1 MKIERI
7 NELFARYAEQLL
19 RVRWWTLGAF
29 VLVLILS
36 VIGMNRM
43 VKETSFD
50 DYFIEDDPMLVKTEE
65 FKSHFGNDYY
75 VGVLTQC
82 ENHFTKANLTTLRA
96 LSNELLDSLS
106 YADKVT
112 SLTDIEFMVGSED
125 GMTIEQIVPDEIP
138 DDGTAAMDSIRARA
152 YSKPHVARKL
162 ISEKG
167 DLSWIMVKLR
177 TFPKDSV
184 WKKTSTVAP
193 DIITGQEVERIIKK
207 PEYASLH
214 PKGTGMPYVTNCKT
228 VYIGQEMSR
237 LMMIATLICMVVML
251 CMTRSLRGV
260 IAPIISVIGGL
271 FITYGIAGYTQ
282 MYVDS
287 TVLMIPTILSF
298 AVAIAYNIHI
308 FSYFRGRM
316 RIHGER
322 RKAVVE
328 TIKEIGWSVFFC
340 GFTTLV
346 SLLSFL
352 VIPIRPMHCVGIIS
366 SMSVLFVLLTSL
378 IVTPVLLSFGK
389 NKRPIEG
396 FTEDSDT
403 RWTKAM
409 VTLSDKVLRN
419 PKKIGYSFLFIC
431 LLLCIGLWKIEAAF
445 DIERTMGTKVDY
457 VKEVMDVGRSE
468 LGSLYSYDLIVE
480 LPNDD
485 EAKEPANLQHLDKL
499 QQKVNGY
506 DLTKRTTSILDI
518 LKDLNQTLNDGDSAF
533 YRIPD
538 TEEEVAQMILLYENA
553 GGTESEYW
561 VDYDYRRL
569 RLMVEISDFN
579 SAQVEQEMA
588 RIQAD
593 AEQLFPGAKITTV
606 GNIPQY
612 VEQLF
617 PGAKITTVGNIPQYV
632 TMMQYLVRGQMLSF
646 VISIL
651 IIGIILMIAFQSI
664 RVGLIGLIPN
674 MMPAVFV
681 GGYMGWMGIPLDMMT
696 ATLLPMMLGMAV
708 DDTIHFINHS
718 KLEYDRTQNY
728 QTAIRRTFRV
738 VGVAIVITS
747 IITSAVF
754 ASFCT
759 SACTMCLNFGLMA
772 IIGIL
777 SALAADLLVTPI
789 LVNKCKVFG
798 KK

>member
-7 NELFARYAEQLL
+7 NELFGRYAERLL

-29 VLVLILS
+29 VLLMILS
-36 VIGMNRM
+36 VVGMKRM

-75 VGVLTQC
+75 VGVLTRC
-82 ENHFTKANLTTLRA
+82 DDHFTKENLTTLRA

-112 SLTDIEFMVGSED
+112 SLTDIEFMVGSEE

-138 DDGTAAMDSIRARA
+138 DEGSAAMDSIKARA

-162 ISEKG
+162 ISPKG
-167 DLSWIMVKLR
+167 DLSWIMIKLR
-177 TFPKDSV
+177 AFPKDSV
-184 WKKTSTVAP
+184 WKKTSNVAP
-193 DIITGQEVERIIKK
+193 DIITGEEVERIINK
-207 PEYASLH
+207 PKYASLH
-214 PKGTGMPYVTNCKT
+214 PKGTGMPYVTHCKT
-228 VYIGQEMSR
+228 VYIGKEMGR
-237 LMMIATLICMVVML
+237 LMMIATVICMVVML
-251 CMTRSLRGV
+251 FMTRSLRGI
-260 IAPIISVIGGL
+260 IAPIISVVGGL
-271 FITYGIAGYTQ
+271 FTTYGIAGFTQ

-287 TVLMIPTILSF
+287 TVLMIPTILAF

-308 FSYFRGRM
+308 FSYFSGRM

-322 RKAVVE
+322 RKAIVE
-328 TIKEIGWSVFFC
+328 TIREIGWSVFFC

-366 SMSVLFVLLTSL
+366 SMSVFFVLITSL
-378 IVTPVLLSFGK
+378 VVTPVLLSFGK

-403 RWTKAM
+403 RWTRFM
-409 VTLSDKVLRN
+409 VMLSDKVLRN
-419 PKKIGYSFLFIC
+419 PKKIGYSFLAIC
-431 LLLCIGLWKIEAAF
+431 IVLCIGLWKIEAAF
-445 DIERTMGTKVDY
+445 DIERTMGLKVDY
-457 VKEVMDVGRSE
+457 VKDVMEVGRSE

-480 LPNDD
+480 LPENDM
-485 EAKEPANLQHLDKL
+485 AKEPENLKRLDEL
-499 QQKVNGY
+499 QTKVNGY
-506 DLTKRTTSILDI
+506 DLTKRSTSILDI
-518 LKDLNQTLNDGDSAF
+518 LKDLNQTLNNGDTAF

-538 TEEEVAQMILLYENA
+538 TEEEVAQMFLLYENA

-561 VDYDYRRL
+561 MDYDYRRL

-579 SAQVEQEMA
+579 SARVERELS
-588 RIQAD
+588 RIQND
-593 AEQLFPGAKITTV
+593 AEK
-606 GNIPQY
+606 
-612 VEQLF
+612 LF

-651 IIGIILMIAFQSI
+651 IIGVILMIAFQSI

-674 MMPAVFV
+674 MMPAIFV
-681 GGYMGWMGIPLDMMT
+681 GGYMGWAGIPLDMMT

-718 KLEYDRTQNY
+718 KLEYDRTMHY

-738 VGVAIVITS
+738 VGIAIVITS
-747 IITSAVF
+747 VITSAVF
-754 ASFCT
+754 ASFCS
-759 SACTMCLNFGLMA
+759 SACNMCLNFGLMA

-777 SALAADLLVTPI
+777 SALAADLFVTPI
-789 LVNKCKVFG
+789 LVSKCKVFG
-798 KK
+798 KEKQLKINN

>member
-1 MKIERI
+1 MKIEKI
-7 NELFARYAEQLL
+7 NELFGRYAEQLL
-19 RVRWWTLGAF
+19 RVRWLTLAAF
-29 VLVLILS
+29 AIVIVLS
-36 VIGMNRM
+36 VVGMKRM

-50 DYFIEDDPMLVKTEE
+50 DYFIEDDPMLVKTDE

-82 ENHFTKANLTTLRA
+82 DNHFTKQNLTTLRA

-112 SLTDIEFMVGSED
+112 SLTDIEFMVGSDE

-138 DDGTAAMDSIRARA
+138 DDGTPEMDSIRAQA

-162 ISEKG
+162 ISKDG
-167 DLSWIMVKLR
+167 QLSWIMLKLR
-177 TFPKDSV
+177 AFPKDSV

-193 DIITGQEVERIIKK
+193 DIITGEEVERIIKK
-207 PEYASLH
+207 PQYASLH
-214 PKGTGMPYVTNCKT
+214 PKGTGMPYVTHCKT
-228 VYIGQEMSR
+228 VYIGKEMGR

-271 FITYGIAGYTQ
+271 FITYGIAGFTQ

-322 RKAVVE
+322 RKAIVE

-389 NKRPIEG
+389 NQRPIEG

-419 PKKIGYSFLFIC
+419 PKKIGYSFLVIC
-431 LLLCIGLWKIEAAF
+431 ILLCAGLWKIEAAF
-445 DIERTMGTKVDY
+445 DIERTMGAKVDY

-485 EAKEPANLQHLDKL
+485 EAKEPLNLQKLDKL
-499 QQKVNGY
+499 QHKVDGY

-518 LKDLNQTLNDGDSAF
+518 LKDLNQTLNNGDSAF

-569 RLMVEISDFN
+569 RLMIEISDFN
-579 SAQVEQEMA
+579 SAQVERELA

-593 AEQLFPGAKITTV
+593 AEQLFPEAKITV
-606 GNIPQY
+606 
-612 VEQLF
+612 
-617 PGAKITTVGNIPQYV
+617 VGNIPQYV

-651 IIGIILMIAFQSI
+651 IIGVILMIAFQSI
-664 RVGLIGLIPN
+664 RVGLIGLVPN

-681 GGYMGWMGIPLDMMT
+681 GGYMGWAGIPLDMMT

-718 KLEYDRTQNY
+718 KLEFDRTRNY

-754 ASFCT
+754 ASFCS

-798 KK
+798 KIKH

>member
-7 NELFARYAEQLL
+7 NEWFGRYAERLL
-19 RVRWWTLGAF
+19 RARWCTLSAF
-29 VLVLILS
+29 VLLMILS
-36 VIGMNRM
+36 VVGMKRM

-75 VGVLTQC
+75 VGVLTHC
-82 ENHFTKANLTTLRA
+82 DNHFTKKNLTTLRA
-96 LSNELLDSLS
+96 LSDELLDSLS

-112 SLTDIEFMVGSED
+112 SLTDIEFMVGSDD

-138 DDGTAAMDSIRARA
+138 DEGTAAMDSIKARA

-162 ISEKG
+162 ISPKG
-167 DLSWIMVKLR
+167 DLSWIMIKLR
-177 TFPKDSV
+177 AFPKDSV
-184 WKKTSTVAP
+184 WKKTSNVAP
-193 DIITGQEVERIIKK
+193 DIITGEEVERIINK

-214 PKGTGMPYVTNCKT
+214 PKGTGMPYVTHCKT
-228 VYIGQEMSR
+228 VYIGKEMGR
-237 LMMIATLICMVVML
+237 LMMIATVICMVVML
-251 CMTRSLRGV
+251 FMTRSLRGI
-260 IAPIISVIGGL
+260 IAPIISVVGGL
-271 FITYGIAGYTQ
+271 FTTYGIAGFTQ

-287 TVLMIPTILSF
+287 TVLMIPTILAF

-308 FSYFRGRM
+308 FSYFSGRM

-322 RKAVVE
+322 RKAIVE
-328 TIKEIGWSVFFC
+328 TIREIGWSVFFC

-366 SMSVLFVLLTSL
+366 SMSVFFVLITSL
-378 IVTPVLLSFGK
+378 VVTPVLLSFGK

-403 RWTKAM
+403 RWTRLM
-409 VTLSDKVLRN
+409 VMLSDKVLRN
-419 PKKIGYSFLFIC
+419 PKKIGYSFLAVCI
-431 LLLCIGLWKIEAAF
+431 LLCIGLWKIEAAF
-445 DIERTMGTKVDY
+445 DIERTMGLKVDY
-457 VKEVMDVGRSE
+457 VKEVMEVGHSE

-480 LPNDD
+480 LPENDM
-485 EAKEPANLQHLDKL
+485 AKEPEYLKRLDELQA
-499 QQKVNGY
+499 KVNGY
-506 DLTKRTTSILDI
+506 ELTKRSTSILDI
-518 LKDLNQTLNDGDSAF
+518 LKDLNQTLNNGDTAF

-538 TEEEVAQMILLYENA
+538 TEEEVAQMFLLYENA

-561 VDYDYRRL
+561 MDYDYRRM
-569 RLMVEISDFN
+569 RLMVEISEFN
-579 SAQVEQEMA
+579 SARVERELS
-588 RIQAD
+588 RIQND
-593 AEQLFPGAKITTV
+593 AEKLFPGAKITTV
-606 GNIPQY
+606 GNI
-612 VEQLF
+612 
-617 PGAKITTVGNIPQYV
+617 TQYV

-651 IIGIILMIAFQSI
+651 IIGVILMIAFQSI

-674 MMPAVFV
+674 MMPAIFV
-681 GGYMGWMGIPLDMMT
+681 GGYMGWAGIPLDMMT

-718 KLEYDRTQNY
+718 KLEYDRTLHY

-738 VGVAIVITS
+738 VGIAIVITS
-747 IITSAVF
+747 VITSAVF
-754 ASFCT
+754 ASFCS
-759 SACTMCLNFGLMA
+759 SACNMCLNFGLMA

-777 SALAADLLVTPI
+777 SALAADLFVTPI
-789 LVNKCKVFG
+789 LVSKCKVFG
-798 KK
+798 KEKK

>member
-1 MKIERI
+1 MKIEKI
-7 NELFARYAEQLL
+7 NELFERFAEQLL
-19 RVRWWTLGAF
+19 RVRWWVLAAF
-29 VLVLILS
+29 ALILVVS
-36 VIGMNRM
+36 VLGMKRM

-50 DYFIEDDPMLVKTEE
+50 DYFIEDDPMLVMTDE

-82 ENHFTKANLTTLRA
+82 DNHFTKAHLTTLRQ

-112 SLTDIEFMVGSED
+112 SLTDIEFMVGSDD
-125 GMTIEQIVPDEIP
+125 GMTIEQIVPDDIP
-138 DDGTAAMDSIRARA
+138 DDGSAAMDSIKARA
-152 YSKPHVARKL
+152 YGKPHVARKL
-162 ISEKG
+162 ISAKG

-184 WKKTSTVAP
+184 WKQQGTVSP
-193 DIITGQEVERIIKK
+193 DIITGQEVEHIIQK
-207 PEYASLH
+207 PAYASLH

-228 VYIGQEMSR
+228 EYIGKEMSR
-237 LMMIATLICMVVML
+237 LMMIATIICMVVML

-260 IAPIISVIGGL
+260 VAPILSVIGGL
-271 FITYGIAGYTQ
+271 LITYGIAGWTQ

-298 AVAIAYNIHI
+298 AVAIAYNIHV

-322 RKAVVE
+322 HKAVVE
-328 TIKEIGWSVFFC
+328 TLKEIGWSVFFC

-352 VIPIRPMHCVGIIS
+352 VIPIRPMHCVGVIS
-366 SMSVLFVLLTSL
+366 SMSVMFVLLTSL
-378 IVTPVLLSFGK
+378 IISPILLSFGR
-389 NKRPIEG
+389 NIRPKEG
-396 FTEDSDT
+396 FSEESDT
-403 RWTKAM
+403 RWTGAM
-409 VTLSDKVLRN
+409 VRLSEMVLRN
-419 PKKIGYSFLFIC
+419 PKKIGYSFLVIC
-431 LLLCIGLWKIEAAF
+431 IVLCIGLWKIEAAF
-445 DIERTMGTKVDY
+445 DIERTMGEKVPY
-457 VKEVMDVGRSE
+457 VKEVMNVGRSE
-468 LGSLYSYDLIVE
+468 LGSLYSYDLVVE
-480 LPNDD
+480 LPHDD
-485 EAKEPANLQHLDKL
+485 EAKEPENLKRLDEL
-499 QQKVNGY
+499 QRRVSHYK
-506 DLTKRTTSILDI
+506 LTKRTTSILDI
-518 LKDLNQTLNDGDSAF
+518 LKDLNQTLNGGDTAY
-533 YRIPD
+533 YRTPD
-538 TEEEVAQMILLYENA
+538 SEEEVAQMILLYENA

-561 VDYDYRRL
+561 MDYDYRQL

-579 SAQVEQEMA
+579 SAQVEQDMA
-588 RIQAD
+588 QIQRD
-593 AEQLFPGAKITTV
+593 AE
-606 GNIPQY
+606 
-612 VEQLF
+612 ELF

-651 IIGIILMIAFQSI
+651 IIGMILMIAFQSI

-681 GGYMGWMGIPLDMMT
+681 GGYMGWMGVPLDMMT
-696 ATLLPMMLGMAV
+696 ATLLPMMLGLAV

-718 KLEYDRTQNY
+718 KLEFDRTMQY
-728 QTAIRRTFRV
+728 RHAIRRTFRV
-738 VGVAIVITS
+738 VGVAIVTTS

-759 SACTMCLNFGLMA
+759 SGCTMCLNFGLMA
-772 IIGIL
+772 IIGIM

-798 KK
+798 KETK

>member
-7 NELFARYAEQLL
+7 NEWFGRYAERLL
-19 RVRWWTLGAF
+19 RARWCTLSAF
-29 VLVLILS
+29 VLLMILS
-36 VIGMNRM
+36 VVGMKRM

-75 VGVLTQC
+75 VGVLTHC
-82 ENHFTKANLTTLRA
+82 DNHFTKKNLTTLRA
-96 LSNELLDSLS
+96 LSDELLDSLS

-112 SLTDIEFMVGSED
+112 SLTDIEFMVGSDD
-125 GMTIEQIVPDEIP
+125 GMTIEQIVPDDIP
-138 DDGTAAMDSIRARA
+138 EEGSAAMDSIKARA

-162 ISEKG
+162 ISPKG
-167 DLSWIMVKLR
+167 DLSWIMIKLR
-177 TFPKDSV
+177 AFPKDSV

-193 DIITGQEVERIIKK
+193 DIITGEEVERIINK

-214 PKGTGMPYVTNCKT
+214 PKGTGMPYVTHCKT
-228 VYIGQEMSR
+228 VYIGKEMGR

-251 CMTRSLRGV
+251 FMTRSLRGI
-260 IAPIISVIGGL
+260 IAPIISVVGGL
-271 FITYGIAGYTQ
+271 FTTYGIAGFTQ

-287 TVLMIPTILSF
+287 TVLMIPTILAF

-308 FSYFRGRM
+308 FSYFSGRM

-322 RKAVVE
+322 RKAIVE
-328 TIKEIGWSVFFC
+328 TIREIGWSVFFC

-366 SMSVLFVLLTSL
+366 SMSVFFVLITSL
-378 IVTPVLLSFGK
+378 VVTPVLLSFGK

-403 RWTKAM
+403 RWTRLM
-409 VTLSDKVLRN
+409 VMLSDKVLRN
-419 PKKIGYSFLFIC
+419 PKKIGYSFLAVCI
-431 LLLCIGLWKIEAAF
+431 LLCIGLWKIEAAF
-445 DIERTMGTKVDY
+445 DIERTMGLKVDY
-457 VKEVMDVGRSE
+457 VKEVMEVGHSE

-480 LPNDD
+480 LPENDM
-485 EAKEPANLQHLDKL
+485 AKEPEYLKRLDELQA
-499 QQKVNGY
+499 KVNGY
-506 DLTKRTTSILDI
+506 ELTKRSTSILDI
-518 LKDLNQTLNDGDSAF
+518 LKDLNQTLNNGDTAF

-538 TEEEVAQMILLYENA
+538 TEEEVAQMFLLYENA

-561 VDYDYRRL
+561 MDYDYRRM
-569 RLMVEISDFN
+569 RLMVEISEFN
-579 SAQVEQEMA
+579 SARVERELS
-588 RIQAD
+588 RIQND
-593 AEQLFPGAKITTV
+593 AEK
-606 GNIPQY
+606 
-612 VEQLF
+612 LF

-651 IIGIILMIAFQSI
+651 IIGVILMIAFQSI

-674 MMPAVFV
+674 MMPAIFV
-681 GGYMGWMGIPLDMMT
+681 GGYMGWAGIPLDMMT

-718 KLEYDRTQNY
+718 KLEYDRTLHY

-738 VGVAIVITS
+738 VGIAIVITS
-747 IITSAVF
+747 VITSAVF
-754 ASFCT
+754 ASFCS
-759 SACTMCLNFGLMA
+759 SACNMCLNFGLMA

-777 SALAADLLVTPI
+777 SALAADLFVTPI
-789 LVNKCKVFG
+789 LVSKCKVFG
-798 KK
+798 KEKK

>member
-19 RVRWWTLGAF
+19 RARWWTLGAF
-29 VLVLILS
+29 ALVIVLS

-75 VGVLTQC
+75 VGVLTKC
-82 ENHFTKANLTTLRA
+82 DNHFTKEHLTTLRA

-112 SLTDIEFMVGSED
+112 SLTDIEFMVGSDE

-138 DDGTAAMDSIRARA
+138 DNDTPAMDSIKARA

-177 TFPKDSV
+177 AFPKDSV

-214 PKGTGMPYVTNCKT
+214 PQGTGMPYVTNCKT
-228 VYIGQEMSR
+228 VYIGKEMGR

-260 IAPIISVIGGL
+260 LAPIISVIGGL
-271 FITYGIAGYTQ
+271 FITYGIAGFTQ

-389 NKRPIEG
+389 NQRPVEG

-403 RWTKAM
+403 RWTRVM
-409 VTLSDKVLRN
+409 VQLCDKVLRN
-419 PKKIGYSFLFIC
+419 PKKIGYSFLVIC
-431 LLLCIGLWKIEAAF
+431 LLLCVGLWKIEAAF

-485 EAKEPANLQHLDKL
+485 EAKEPKNLQLLDEL

-506 DLTKRTTSILDI
+506 DMTKRTTSILDI
-518 LKDLNQTLNDGDSAF
+518 LKDLNQTLNNGDNAY

-538 TEEEVAQMILLYENA
+538 SEEEVAQMILLYENA

-579 SAQVEQEMA
+579 SAQVERELA

-593 AEQLFPGAKITTV
+593 AEQLFPEAKITV
-606 GNIPQY
+606 
-612 VEQLF
+612 
-617 PGAKITTVGNIPQYV
+617 VGNIPQYV

-651 IIGIILMIAFQSI
+651 IIGVILMIAFQSI

-674 MMPAVFV
+674 MMPAIFV

-718 KLEYDRTQNY
+718 KLEYDRTCDY

-777 SALAADLLVTPI
+777 SALTADLLVTPI
-789 LVNKCKVFG
+789 LVKKCKVFG
-798 KK
+798 KIR

>member
-1 MKIERI
+1 
-7 NELFARYAEQLL
+7 
-19 RVRWWTLGAF
+19 
-29 VLVLILS
+29 
-36 VIGMNRM
+36 
-43 VKETSFD
+43 
-50 DYFIEDDPMLVKTEE
+50 
-65 FKSHFGNDYY
+65 
-75 VGVLTQC
+75 
-82 ENHFTKANLTTLRA
+82 
-96 LSNELLDSLS
+96 
-106 YADKVT
+106 
-112 SLTDIEFMVGSED
+112 
-125 GMTIEQIVPDEIP
+125 MTIEQIVPDEIP
-138 DDGTAAMDSIRARA
+138 DDGTPAMDSIKARA
-152 YSKPHVARKL
+152 YSKPHVAKKL
-162 ISEKG
+162 ISKDG
-167 DLSWIMVKLR
+167 NMSWIMVKLR
-177 TFPKDSV
+177 AFPEDSV
-184 WKKTSTVAP
+184 WKKQGNVSP

-207 PEYASLH
+207 PEYASLS

-228 VYIGQEMSR
+228 EYIGKEMGR
-237 LMMIATLICMVVML
+237 LMMIATLICIVVML
-251 CMTRSLRGV
+251 CMTRSLRG
-260 IAPIISVIGGL
+260 ILAPIISVIGGL
-271 FITYGIAGYTQ
+271 FITYGIAGFTQ

-322 RKAVVE
+322 KKAIIE
-328 TIKEIGWSVFFC
+328 TLKEIGWSVFFC

-352 VIPIRPMHCVGIIS
+352 VIPIRPMHCVGVIS

-378 IVTPVLLSFGK
+378 IISPVLLSFGK

-396 FTEDSDT
+396 FTEESDT
-403 RWTKAM
+403 RWTKVM
-409 VTLSDKVLRN
+409 VDLSNVVMRN
-419 PKKIGYSFLFIC
+419 PRKIGLSFLVVCI
-431 LLLCIGLWKIEAAF
+431 LLCIGLWKIEAAF
-445 DIERTMGTKVDY
+445 DIERTMGEDVPY

-480 LPNDD
+480 LSDD
-485 EAKEPANLQHLDKL
+485 DMAKEPKNLKLLDQL
-499 QQKVNGY
+499 QQKVAGY
-506 DLTKRTTSILDI
+506 KLTKRTTSILDI
-518 LKDLNQTLNDGDSAF
+518 LKDLNQTLNDGDSAY

-538 TEEEVAQMILLYENA
+538 TEEEVAQEILLYENA

-579 SAQVEQEMA
+579 SAQVESEIA
-588 RIQAD
+588 LIQKD
-593 AEQLFPGAKITTV
+593 AEALFPDAKITV
-606 GNIPQY
+606 
-612 VEQLF
+612 
-617 PGAKITTVGNIPQYV
+617 VGNIPQYV

-646 VISIL
+646 IISIL

-718 KLEYDRTQNY
+718 KLEYDRTGHY
-728 QTAIRRTFRV
+728 KSAIQRTFRV

-759 SACTMCLNFGLMA
+759 SACTMCINFGLTA
-772 IIGIL
+772 IIGIM

-789 LVNKCKVFG
+789 LVSKCKVFG
-798 KK
+798 KEKVKN

>member
-1 MKIERI
+1 MK
-7 NELFARYAEQLL
+7 
-19 RVRWWTLGAF
+19 
-29 VLVLILS
+29 
-36 VIGMNRM
+36 RM

-82 ENHFTKANLTTLRA
+82 DNHFTKKNLTTLRA

-112 SLTDIEFMVGSED
+112 SLTDIEFMVGSDD
-125 GMTIEQIVPDEIP
+125 GMTIEQIVPDDIP
-138 DDGTAAMDSIRARA
+138 EEGSAAMDSIKARA

-162 ISEKG
+162 ISPKG
-167 DLSWIMVKLR
+167 DLSWIMIKLR
-177 TFPKDSV
+177 AFPKDSV

-193 DIITGQEVERIIKK
+193 DIITGEEVERIINK
-207 PEYASLH
+207 PKYASLH
-214 PKGTGMPYVTNCKT
+214 PKGTGMPYVTHCKT
-228 VYIGQEMSR
+228 VYIGKEMGR

-251 CMTRSLRGV
+251 FMTRSLRGI
-260 IAPIISVIGGL
+260 IAPIISVVGGL
-271 FITYGIAGYTQ
+271 FTTYGIAGFTQ

-287 TVLMIPTILSF
+287 TVLMIPTILAF

-308 FSYFRGRM
+308 FSYFSGRM

-322 RKAVVE
+322 RKAIVE
-328 TIKEIGWSVFFC
+328 TIREIGWSVFFC

-366 SMSVLFVLLTSL
+366 SMSVFFVLITSL
-378 IVTPVLLSFGK
+378 VVTPVLLSFGK

-403 RWTKAM
+403 RWTRFM
-409 VTLSDKVLRN
+409 VMFSDKVLRN
-419 PKKIGYSFLFIC
+419 PKKIGYSFLAVCI
-431 LLLCIGLWKIEAAF
+431 LLCIGLWKIEAAF
-445 DIERTMGTKVDY
+445 DIERTMGLKVDY
-457 VKEVMDVGRSE
+457 VKEVMEVGHSE

-480 LPNDD
+480 LPENDM
-485 EAKEPANLQHLDKL
+485 AKEPENLKRLDEL
-499 QQKVNGY
+499 QAKVNGY
-506 DLTKRTTSILDI
+506 DLTKRSTSILDI
-518 LKDLNQTLNDGDSAF
+518 LKDLNQTLNNGDTAF

-538 TEEEVAQMILLYENA
+538 TEEEVAQMFLLYENA

-561 VDYDYRRL
+561 MDYDYRRL
-569 RLMVEISDFN
+569 RLMVEISEFN
-579 SAQVEQEMA
+579 SARVERELS
-588 RIQAD
+588 RIQND
-593 AEQLFPGAKITTV
+593 AEK
-606 GNIPQY
+606 
-612 VEQLF
+612 LF

-651 IIGIILMIAFQSI
+651 IIGVILMIAFQSI

-674 MMPAVFV
+674 MMPAIFV
-681 GGYMGWMGIPLDMMT
+681 GGYMGWAGIPLDMMT

-718 KLEYDRTQNY
+718 KLEYDRTLHY

-738 VGVAIVITS
+738 VGIAIVITS
-747 IITSAVF
+747 VITSAVF
-754 ASFCT
+754 ASFCS
-759 SACTMCLNFGLMA
+759 SACNMCLNFGLMA

-777 SALAADLLVTPI
+777 SALAADLFVTPI

-798 KK
+798 KEKQLKINN

>member
-7 NELFARYAEQLL
+7 NEWFGRYAERLL
-19 RVRWWTLGAF
+19 RVRWWTLSAF
-29 VLVLILS
+29 VLLMILS
-36 VIGMNRM
+36 VVGMKRM

-75 VGVLTQC
+75 VGVLTHC
-82 ENHFTKANLTTLRA
+82 DNHFTKKNLTTLRA
-96 LSNELLDSLS
+96 LSDELLDSLS

-112 SLTDIEFMVGSED
+112 SLTDIEFMVGSDD
-125 GMTIEQIVPDEIP
+125 GMTIEQIVPDDIP
-138 DDGTAAMDSIRARA
+138 EEGSAAMDSIKARA

-162 ISEKG
+162 ISPKG
-167 DLSWIMVKLR
+167 DLSWIMIKLR
-177 TFPKDSV
+177 AFPKDSV

-193 DIITGQEVERIIKK
+193 DIITGEEVERIINK
-207 PEYASLH
+207 PKYASLH
-214 PKGTGMPYVTNCKT
+214 PKGTGMPYVTHCKT
-228 VYIGQEMSR
+228 VYIGKEMGR

-251 CMTRSLRGV
+251 FMTRSLRGI
-260 IAPIISVIGGL
+260 IAPIISVVGGL
-271 FITYGIAGYTQ
+271 FTTYGIAGFTQ

-287 TVLMIPTILSF
+287 TVLMIPTILAF

-308 FSYFRGRM
+308 FSYFSGRM

-322 RKAVVE
+322 RKAIVE
-328 TIKEIGWSVFFC
+328 TIREIGWSVFFC

-366 SMSVLFVLLTSL
+366 SMSVFFVLITSL
-378 IVTPVLLSFGK
+378 VVTPVLLSFGK

-403 RWTKAM
+403 RWTRFM
-409 VTLSDKVLRN
+409 VMLSDKVLRN
-419 PKKIGYSFLFIC
+419 PKKIGYSFLAVCI
-431 LLLCIGLWKIEAAF
+431 LLCIGLWKIEAAF
-445 DIERTMGTKVDY
+445 DIERTMGLKVDY
-457 VKEVMDVGRSE
+457 VKEVMEVGHSE

-480 LPNDD
+480 LPENDM
-485 EAKEPANLQHLDKL
+485 AKEPEYLKRLDELQT
-499 QQKVNGY
+499 KVNGY
-506 DLTKRTTSILDI
+506 DLTKRSTSILDI
-518 LKDLNQTLNDGDSAF
+518 LKDLNQTLNNGDTAF

-538 TEEEVAQMILLYENA
+538 TEEEVAQMFLLYENA

-561 VDYDYRRL
+561 MDYDYRRM
-569 RLMVEISDFN
+569 RLMVEISEFN
-579 SAQVEQEMA
+579 SARVERELSK
-588 RIQAD
+588 IQND
-593 AEQLFPGAKITTV
+593 AEKLFPR
-606 GNIPQY
+606 
-612 VEQLF
+612 
-617 PGAKITTVGNIPQYV
+617 AKITTVGNIPQYV

-651 IIGIILMIAFQSI
+651 IIGVILMIAFQSI

-674 MMPAVFV
+674 MMPAIFV
-681 GGYMGWMGIPLDMMT
+681 GGYMGWTGVPLDMMT

-718 KLEYDRTQNY
+718 KLEYDRTMHY
-728 QTAIRRTFRV
+728 QTSIRRTFRV
-738 VGVAIVITS
+738 VGIAIVITS
-747 IITSAVF
+747 VITSAVF
-754 ASFCT
+754 ASFCS
-759 SACTMCLNFGLMA
+759 SACNMCLNFGLMA

-777 SALAADLLVTPI
+777 SALAADLFVTPI

-798 KK
+798 KENN

>member
-7 NELFARYAEQLL
+7 NEWFGRYAERLL
-19 RVRWWTLGAF
+19 RVRLWTLGAF
-29 VLVLILS
+29 VLLMILS
-36 VIGMNRM
+36 VVGMKRM

-75 VGVLTQC
+75 VGVLTHC
-82 ENHFTKANLTTLRA
+82 DNHFTKKNLTTLRA
-96 LSNELLDSLS
+96 LSDELLDSLS

-112 SLTDIEFMVGSED
+112 SLTDIEFMVGSDD
-125 GMTIEQIVPDEIP
+125 GMTIEQIVPDDIP
-138 DDGTAAMDSIRARA
+138 EEGSAAMDSIKARA

-162 ISEKG
+162 ISPKG
-167 DLSWIMVKLR
+167 DLSWIMIKLR
-177 TFPKDSV
+177 AFPKDSV

-193 DIITGQEVERIIKK
+193 DIITGEEVERIINK
-207 PEYASLH
+207 PKYASLH
-214 PKGTGMPYVTNCKT
+214 PKGTGMPYVTHCKT
-228 VYIGQEMSR
+228 VYIGKEMGR

-251 CMTRSLRGV
+251 FMTRSLRGI
-260 IAPIISVIGGL
+260 IAPIISVVGGL
-271 FITYGIAGYTQ
+271 FTTYGIAGFTQ

-287 TVLMIPTILSF
+287 TVLMIPMILAF

-308 FSYFRGRM
+308 FSYFSGRM

-322 RKAVVE
+322 RKAIVE
-328 TIKEIGWSVFFC
+328 TIREIGWSVFFC

-366 SMSVLFVLLTSL
+366 SMSVFFVLITSL
-378 IVTPVLLSFGK
+378 VVTPVLLSFGK

-403 RWTKAM
+403 RWTRLM
-409 VTLSDKVLRN
+409 VMLSDKVLRN
-419 PKKIGYSFLFIC
+419 PKKIGYSFLAVCI
-431 LLLCIGLWKIEAAF
+431 LLCIGLWKIEAAF
-445 DIERTMGTKVDY
+445 DIERTMGLKVDY
-457 VKEVMDVGRSE
+457 VKEVMEVGHSE

-480 LPNDD
+480 LPENDMAKGPEYLKSLD
-485 EAKEPANLQHLDKL
+485 ELQT
-499 QQKVNGY
+499 KVNGY
-506 DLTKRTTSILDI
+506 DLTKRSTSILDI
-518 LKDLNQTLNDGDSAF
+518 LKDLNQTLNNGDTTF

-538 TEEEVAQMILLYENA
+538 TEEEVAQMFLLYENA

-561 VDYDYRRL
+561 MDYDYRRM
-569 RLMVEISDFN
+569 RLMVEISEFN
-579 SAQVEQEMA
+579 SAHVERELG
-588 RIQAD
+588 RIQND
-593 AEQLFPGAKITTV
+593 AEK
-606 GNIPQY
+606 
-612 VEQLF
+612 LF

-651 IIGIILMIAFQSI
+651 IIGVILMIAFQSI

-674 MMPAVFV
+674 MMPAIFV
-681 GGYMGWMGIPLDMMT
+681 GGYMGWAGIPLDMMT

-718 KLEYDRTQNY
+718 KLEYDRTLHY

-738 VGVAIVITS
+738 VGIAIVITS
-747 IITSAVF
+747 VITSAVF
-754 ASFCT
+754 ASFCS
-759 SACTMCLNFGLMA
+759 SACNMCLNFGLMA

-777 SALAADLLVTPI
+777 SALAADLFVTPI

-798 KK
+798 KEKPQNPKL

>member
-1 MKIERI
+1 
-7 NELFARYAEQLL
+7 
-19 RVRWWTLGAF
+19 
-29 VLVLILS
+29 
-36 VIGMNRM
+36 
-43 VKETSFD
+43 
-50 DYFIEDDPMLVKTEE
+50 
-65 FKSHFGNDYY
+65 
-75 VGVLTQC
+75 
-82 ENHFTKANLTTLRA
+82 
-96 LSNELLDSLS
+96 
-106 YADKVT
+106 
-112 SLTDIEFMVGSED
+112 
-125 GMTIEQIVPDEIP
+125 
-138 DDGTAAMDSIRARA
+138 
-152 YSKPHVARKL
+152 
-162 ISEKG
+162 
-167 DLSWIMVKLR
+167 
-177 TFPKDSV
+177 
-184 WKKTSTVAP
+184 
-193 DIITGQEVERIIKK
+193 
-207 PEYASLH
+207 
-214 PKGTGMPYVTNCKT
+214 
-228 VYIGQEMSR
+228 
-237 LMMIATLICMVVML
+237 
-251 CMTRSLRGV
+251 
-260 IAPIISVIGGL
+260 
-271 FITYGIAGYTQ
+271 
-282 MYVDS
+282 
-287 TVLMIPTILSF
+287 
-298 AVAIAYNIHI
+298 
-308 FSYFRGRM
+308 M

-322 RKAVVE
+322 RKAIVE
-328 TIKEIGWSVFFC
+328 TLKEIGWSVFFC

-409 VTLSDKVLRN
+409 VQLCDKVLRY
-419 PKKIGYSFLFIC
+419 PKKIGYSFLVIC

-485 EAKEPANLQHLDKL
+485 EAKEPENLKHLDEL
-499 QQKVNGY
+499 QQQVANY

-518 LKDLNQTLNDGDSAF
+518 LKDLNQTLNDGDTTY

-538 TEEEVAQMILLYENA
+538 SEEEVAQMMVLYENA

-561 VDYDYRRL
+561 MDYDYRRL

-579 SAQVEQEMA
+579 SAQVEREMA
-588 RIQAD
+588 QIQAD
-593 AEQLFPGAKITTV
+593 AEKLFPDAKITVV
-606 GNIPQY
+606 GNIPQ
-612 VEQLF
+612 F
-617 PGAKITTVGNIPQYV
+617 V

-718 KLEYDRTQNY
+718 KLEYDRTHDY

-754 ASFCT
+754 ASFCS

-798 KK
+798 KD

>member
-1 MKIERI
+1 MK
-7 NELFARYAEQLL
+7 
-19 RVRWWTLGAF
+19 
-29 VLVLILS
+29 
-36 VIGMNRM
+36 RM

-75 VGVLTQC
+75 VGVLTRC
-82 ENHFTKANLTTLRA
+82 DNHFTKKNLTTLRA

-106 YADKVT
+106 YVDKVT
-112 SLTDIEFMVGSED
+112 SLTDIEFMVGSDE

-138 DDGTAAMDSIRARA
+138 DEGSAEMDSIKARA

-162 ISEKG
+162 ISPKG

-177 TFPKDSV
+177 AFPKDSV

-193 DIITGQEVERIIKK
+193 DIITGEEVERIIKK
-207 PEYASLH
+207 PKYASLH
-214 PKGTGMPYVTNCKT
+214 PKGTGMPYVTHCKT
-228 VYIGQEMSR
+228 VYISKEMGQ

-251 CMTRSLRGV
+251 LMTRSLRGV
-260 IAPIISVIGGL
+260 VAPIISVIGGL
-271 FITYGIAGYTQ
+271 FTTYGIAGFTQ

-287 TVLMIPTILSF
+287 TVLMIPTILAF

-308 FSYFRGRM
+308 FSYFSGRM

-322 RKAVVE
+322 RKAIVE

-396 FTEDSDT
+396 FTENSDT
-403 RWTKAM
+403 RWTKFM
-409 VTLSDKVLRN
+409 VVLSDKVLRN
-419 PKKIGYSFLFIC
+419 PKKIGYSFLAIC
-431 LLLCIGLWKIEAAF
+431 ILLCIGLWKIEAAF
-445 DIERTMGTKVDY
+445 DIERTMGLKVDY

-480 LPNDD
+480 LPDNDM
-485 EAKEPANLQHLDKL
+485 AKEPENLKRLDEL
-499 QQKVNGY
+499 QTKVNTY

-518 LKDLNQTLNDGDSAF
+518 LKDLNQTLNNGDTAF

-538 TEEEVAQMILLYENA
+538 TEEEVAQMFLLYENA

-561 VDYDYRRL
+561 MDYDYRRM

-579 SAQVEQEMA
+579 SACVEREMN
-588 RIQAD
+588 RIQSD
-593 AEQLFPGAKITTV
+593 AEK
-606 GNIPQY
+606 
-612 VEQLF
+612 LF

-651 IIGIILMIAFQSI
+651 IIGVILMIAFQSI

-674 MMPAVFV
+674 MMPAIFV
-681 GGYMGWMGIPLDMMT
+681 GGYMGWVGIPLDMMT

-718 KLEYDRTQNY
+718 KLEYDRTQHY

-738 VGVAIVITS
+738 VGIAIVITS
-747 IITSAVF
+747 VITSAVF
-754 ASFCT
+754 ASFCS
-759 SACTMCLNFGLMA
+759 SACNMCLNFGLMA

-777 SALAADLLVTPI
+777 SALAADLFITPI

-798 KK
+798 KEKKNNE

>member
-7 NELFARYAEQLL
+7 NEWFGRYAERLL

-29 VLVLILS
+29 VLLMILS
-36 VIGMNRM
+36 VVGMKRM

-75 VGVLTQC
+75 VGVLTHC
-82 ENHFTKANLTTLRA
+82 DNHFTKKNLTTLRA
-96 LSNELLDSLS
+96 LSDELLDSLS

-112 SLTDIEFMVGSED
+112 SLTDIEFMVGSDD

-138 DDGTAAMDSIRARA
+138 DEGTAAMDSIKARA

-162 ISEKG
+162 ISPKG
-167 DLSWIMVKLR
+167 DLSWIMIKLR
-177 TFPKDSV
+177 AFPKDSV
-184 WKKTSTVAP
+184 WKKTSNVAP
-193 DIITGQEVERIIKK
+193 DIITGEEVERIINK
-207 PEYASLH
+207 PKYASLH
-214 PKGTGMPYVTNCKT
+214 PKGTGMPYVTHCKT
-228 VYIGQEMSR
+228 VYIGKEMGR

-251 CMTRSLRGV
+251 FMTRSLRGI
-260 IAPIISVIGGL
+260 IAPIISVVGGL
-271 FITYGIAGYTQ
+271 FTTYGIAGFTQ

-287 TVLMIPTILSF
+287 TVLMIPTILAF

-308 FSYFRGRM
+308 FSYFSGRM

-322 RKAVVE
+322 RKAIVE
-328 TIKEIGWSVFFC
+328 TIREIGWSVFFC

-366 SMSVLFVLLTSL
+366 SMSVFFVFITSL
-378 IVTPVLLSFGK
+378 VVTPILLSFGK

-403 RWTKAM
+403 RWTRFM
-409 VTLSDKVLRN
+409 VMLSDKVLRN
-419 PKKIGYSFLFIC
+419 PKKIGYSFLAVCI
-431 LLLCIGLWKIEAAF
+431 LLCIGLWKIEAAF
-445 DIERTMGTKVDY
+445 DIERTMGLKVDY
-457 VKEVMDVGRSE
+457 VKEVMEVGHSE

-480 LPNDD
+480 LPENDM
-485 EAKEPANLQHLDKL
+485 AKEPENLKRLDEL
-499 QQKVNGY
+499 QTKVNGY
-506 DLTKRTTSILDI
+506 DLTKRSTSILDI
-518 LKDLNQTLNDGDSAF
+518 LKDLNQTLNNGDTAF

-538 TEEEVAQMILLYENA
+538 TEEEVAQMFLLYENA

-561 VDYDYRRL
+561 MDYDYRRL
-569 RLMVEISDFN
+569 RLMVEISEFN
-579 SAQVEQEMA
+579 SARVERELS
-588 RIQAD
+588 RIQND
-593 AEQLFPGAKITTV
+593 AEK
-606 GNIPQY
+606 
-612 VEQLF
+612 LF

-651 IIGIILMIAFQSI
+651 IIGVILMIAFQSI

-674 MMPAVFV
+674 MMPAIFV
-681 GGYMGWMGIPLDMMT
+681 GGYMGWAGIPLDMMT

-718 KLEYDRTQNY
+718 KLEYDRTLHY
-728 QTAIRRTFRV
+728 QSAIRRTFRV
-738 VGVAIVITS
+738 VGIAIVTTS

-759 SACTMCLNFGLMA
+759 SECCMCLNFGLMA

-777 SALAADLLVTPI
+777 SALAADLFITPI
-789 LVNKCKVFG
+789 LVSKCKVFG
-798 KK
+798 KENN

>member
-7 NELFARYAEQLL
+7 NEWFGRYAERLL

-29 VLVLILS
+29 VLLMILS
-36 VIGMNRM
+36 VVGMKRM

-82 ENHFTKANLTTLRA
+82 DNHFTKKNLTTLRA

-112 SLTDIEFMVGSED
+112 SLTDIEFMVGSDD
-125 GMTIEQIVPDEIP
+125 GMTIEQIVPDDIP
-138 DDGTAAMDSIRARA
+138 EEGSAAMDSIKARA

-162 ISEKG
+162 ISPKG
-167 DLSWIMVKLR
+167 DLSWIMIKLR
-177 TFPKDSV
+177 AFPKDSV

-193 DIITGQEVERIIKK
+193 DIITGEEVERIINK
-207 PEYASLH
+207 PKYASLH
-214 PKGTGMPYVTNCKT
+214 PKGTGMPYVTHCKT
-228 VYIGQEMSR
+228 VYIGKEMGR

-251 CMTRSLRGV
+251 FMTRSLRGI
-260 IAPIISVIGGL
+260 IAPIISVVGGL
-271 FITYGIAGYTQ
+271 FTTYGIAGFTQ

-287 TVLMIPTILSF
+287 TVLMIPTILAF

-308 FSYFRGRM
+308 FSYFSGRM

-322 RKAVVE
+322 RKAIVE
-328 TIKEIGWSVFFC
+328 TIREIGWSVFFC

-366 SMSVLFVLLTSL
+366 SMSVFFVLITSL
-378 IVTPVLLSFGK
+378 VVTPVLLSFGK

-403 RWTKAM
+403 RWTRFM
-409 VTLSDKVLRN
+409 VMFSDKVLRN
-419 PKKIGYSFLFIC
+419 PKKIGYSFLAVCI
-431 LLLCIGLWKIEAAF
+431 LLCIGLWKIEAAF
-445 DIERTMGTKVDY
+445 DIERTMGLKVDY
-457 VKEVMDVGRSE
+457 VKEVMEVGHSE

-480 LPNDD
+480 LPENDM
-485 EAKEPANLQHLDKL
+485 AKEPENLKRLDEL
-499 QQKVNGY
+499 QAKVNGY
-506 DLTKRTTSILDI
+506 DLTKRSTSILDI
-518 LKDLNQTLNDGDSAF
+518 LKDLNQTLNNGDTAF

-538 TEEEVAQMILLYENA
+538 TEEEVAQMFLLYENA

-561 VDYDYRRL
+561 MDYDYRRL
-569 RLMVEISDFN
+569 RLMVEISEFN
-579 SAQVEQEMA
+579 SARVERELSK
-588 RIQAD
+588 IQND
-593 AEQLFPGAKITTV
+593 AEK
-606 GNIPQY
+606 
-612 VEQLF
+612 LF

-632 TMMQYLVRGQMLSF
+632 TMMQYLVRGQMVSF

-651 IIGIILMIAFQSI
+651 IIGVILMIAFQSI

-674 MMPAVFV
+674 MMPAIFV
-681 GGYMGWMGIPLDMMT
+681 GGYMGWAGIPLDMMT

-718 KLEYDRTQNY
+718 KLEYDRTLHY

-738 VGVAIVITS
+738 VGIAIVITS
-747 IITSAVF
+747 VITSAVF
-754 ASFCT
+754 ASFCS
-759 SACTMCLNFGLMA
+759 SACNMCLNFGLMA

-777 SALAADLLVTPI
+777 SALAADLFVTPI

-798 KK
+798 KEKQLKINN

>member
-1 MKIERI
+1 MKIEKI
-7 NELFARYAEQLL
+7 NNFFGRYAEKLL
-19 RVRWWTLGAF
+19 GARWWVLAAF
-29 VLVLILS
+29 VVVIMLS
-36 VIGMNRM
+36 VVGMGRM

-65 FKSHFGNDYY
+65 FKAHFGNDYY

-82 ENHFTKANLTTLRA
+82 DNHFTKEHLTTLRA

-112 SLTDIEFMVGSED
+112 SLTDIEFMVGTDD

-138 DDGTAAMDSIRARA
+138 DDGTPAMDSIRARA

-177 TFPKDSV
+177 AFPKDSV
-184 WKKTSTVAP
+184 WKQQGTVSP
-193 DIITGQEVERIIKK
+193 DIITGEEVEHIIKK
-207 PEYASLH
+207 AEYASLN
-214 PKGTGMPYVTNCKT
+214 PRGAGMPYVTHCKT
-228 VYIGQEMSR
+228 DYIGKEMGR
-237 LMMIATLICMVVML
+237 LMAIAILICIVVML
-251 CMTRSLRGV
+251 IMTRSWRGIV
-260 IAPIISVIGGL
+260 APLLSVIGGL

-298 AVAIAYNIHI
+298 AVAIAYNIHL

-316 RIHGER
+316 RIHGQR
-322 RKAVVE
+322 RIAIVE
-328 TIKEIGWSVFFC
+328 TLTEIGWSVFFC

-352 VIPIRPMHCVGIIS
+352 VIPIRPMHCIGVVS

-378 IVTPVLLSFGK
+378 VITPLLLSFGK
-389 NKRPIEG
+389 NKRPVEG
-396 FTEDSDT
+396 FTEESDT
-403 RWTKAM
+403 RWSKMM
-409 VTLSDKVLRN
+409 VKLSDVVLRN
-419 PKKIGYSFLFIC
+419 PKKIGITFLVIAAF
-431 LLLCIGLWKIEAAF
+431 LCVGLWKIEAAF
-445 DIERTMGTKVDY
+445 DIERTMGINVPY
-457 VKEVMDVGRSE
+457 VKEVVDVGRSE

-485 EAKEPANLQHLDKL
+485 EAKEPDQLKRLDKL
-499 QQKVNGY
+499 QQQVAGY
-506 DLTKRTTSILDI
+506 ELTKRTTSILDI
-518 LKDLNQTLNDGDSAF
+518 LKDLNQTLNDGDAAS

-538 TEEEVAQMILLYENA
+538 TEEEVAQMMVLYENA

-579 SAQVEQEMA
+579 SAQVEREMA
-588 RIQAD
+588 QIQED
-593 AEQLFPGAKITTV
+593 AQKIFPGAKITVV
-606 GNIPQY
+606 GNIPQ
-612 VEQLF
+612 F
-617 PGAKITTVGNIPQYV
+617 V

-664 RVGLIGLIPN
+664 RVGLIGLVPN
-674 MMPAVFV
+674 MMPAIFV
-681 GGYMGWMGIPLDMMT
+681 GGYMGWAGIPLDMMT

-718 KLEYDRTQNY
+718 KLEYDRTKHY

-759 SACTMCLNFGLMA
+759 SACTMCVNFGLMA

-777 SALAADLLVTPI
+777 SALAADLFVTPI
-789 LVNKCKVFG
+789 LVTKCKVFG
-798 KK
+798 KEKSNQK

>member
-7 NELFARYAEQLL
+7 NELFGKFAEQLL
-19 RVRWWTLGAF
+19 KVRWWTLGAF
-29 VLVLILS
+29 ALVIVLS
-36 VIGMNRM
+36 VVGMKRM

-75 VGVLTQC
+75 VGVLTHC
-82 ENHFTKANLTTLRA
+82 DNHFTKEHLTTLRA

-112 SLTDIEFMVGSED
+112 SLTDIEFMVGSDD

-138 DDGTAAMDSIRARA
+138 DDGTPAMDSIRARA

-162 ISEKG
+162 ISKKG

-177 TFPKDSV
+177 AFPKDSV

-193 DIITGQEVERIIKK
+193 DIITGQEVEHIIKK
-207 PEYASLH
+207 PQYASLH

-228 VYIGQEMSR
+228 VYIGKEMSR

-251 CMTRSLRGV
+251 CMTRSLRG
-260 IAPIISVIGGL
+260 ILAPIISVIGGL
-271 FITYGIAGYTQ
+271 FITYGIAGFTG

-322 RKAVVE
+322 RKAIVE
-328 TIKEIGWSVFFC
+328 TLKEIGWSVFFC

-378 IVTPVLLSFGK
+378 IITPLLLSFGK
-389 NKRPIEG
+389 NQRPIEG

-403 RWTKAM
+403 KWTKAM

-419 PKKIGYSFLFIC
+419 PKKIGWSFLVIC
-431 LLLCIGLWKIEAAF
+431 LFLCIGLWKIEAAF
-445 DIERTMGTKVDY
+445 DIERTMGSKVDY

-468 LGSLYSYDLIVE
+468 LGSLYSYDLVVE
-480 LPNDD
+480 FPNDD
-485 EAKEPANLQHLDKL
+485 EAKEPAKLKHLDEL
-499 QQKVNGY
+499 QQKVDTYN
-506 DLTKRTTSILDI
+506 LTKRTTSILDI
-518 LKDLNQTLNDGDSAF
+518 LKDLNQTLNNGDSAF
-533 YRIPD
+533 YTIPN

-612 VEQLF
+612 V
-617 PGAKITTVGNIPQYV
+617 

-651 IIGIILMIAFQSI
+651 IIGVILMIAFQSI

-674 MMPAVFV
+674 MMPAIFV

-718 KLEYDRTQNY
+718 KLEYDRTHDY

-759 SACTMCLNFGLMA
+759 SECTMCLNFGLMA

-789 LVNKCKVFG
+789 LVNKCKVFN
-798 KK
+798 K

>member
-1 MKIERI
+1 MKIEQI
-7 NELFARYAEQLL
+7 NELFARFAAQLL
-19 RVRWWTLGAF
+19 KMRWLTLGIFA
-29 VLVLILS
+29 LVMIVS
-36 VIGMNRM
+36 VIGMKRM

-50 DYFIEDDPMLVKTEE
+50 DYFIEDDPMLVMTDE

-82 ENHFTKANLTTLRA
+82 DNHFTKENLATLRA

-112 SLTDIEFMVGSED
+112 SLTDIEFMVGSDE

-138 DDGTAAMDSIRARA
+138 EDGSAAMDSVRKRAF
-152 YSKPHVARKL
+152 SKPHVARKL
-162 ISEKG
+162 ISQDG
-167 DLSWIMVKLR
+167 RLSWIMVKLR

-184 WKKTSTVAP
+184 WKQQGTVAP

-207 PEYASLH
+207 PAYASLH

-228 VYIGQEMSR
+228 VYIGQEKSR
-237 LMMIATLICMVVML
+237 LMMIATIVCMLVML

-260 IAPIISVIGGL
+260 LAPIISVVGGL
-271 FITYGIAGYTQ
+271 FITYGIAGWTK

-287 TVLMIPTILSF
+287 TVLMIPTILAF

-322 RKAVVE
+322 RKAVIE
-328 TIKEIGWSVFFC
+328 TLREIGWSVFFC

-352 VIPIRPMHCVGIIS
+352 VIPIRPMHCVGVIS

-378 IVTPVLLSFGK
+378 IISPVLLSFGK
-389 NKRPIEG
+389 NKRVKADVTQTSAICHQTSALPP
-396 FTEDSDT
+396 DT
-403 RWTKAM
+403 RWTAAM
-409 VTLSDKVLRN
+409 VRLSDIVLRN
-419 PKKIGYSFLFIC
+419 PKKIGWSFLVVC
-431 LLLCIGLWKIEAAF
+431 LVLCVGLWKIEAAF
-445 DIERTMGTKVDY
+445 DIERTMGEDVPY

-480 LPNDD
+480 LPHDD
-485 EAKEPANLQHLDKL
+485 EAKEPENLRRLDEL
-499 QQKVNGY
+499 QQQVNTY

-518 LKDLNQTLNDGDSAF
+518 LKDLNQTLNDGDTARF
-533 YRIPD
+533 CIPD
-538 TEEEVAQMILLYENA
+538 TEEEVAQEILLYENA

-579 SAQVEQEMA
+579 SAQVERELA
-588 RIQAD
+588 RIQQD
-593 AEQLFPGAKITTV
+593 AQK
-606 GNIPQY
+606 
-612 VEQLF
+612 LF

-681 GGYMGWMGIPLDMMT
+681 GGYMGWMGVPLDMMT

-718 KLEYDRTQNY
+718 KLEFDRTHHY
-728 QTAIRRTFRV
+728 REAIRRTFRV

-754 ASFCT
+754 AGFCT
-759 SACTMCLNFGLMA
+759 SACTMCINFGLMA

-789 LVNKCKVFG
+789 LVSKCKVFG
-798 KK
+798 KIKH